1 MEEIPMT
8 SNRRIPGAIL
18 SVIRNLVATIV
29 GIIAGGIVGIV
40 LVVGP
45 LEAFHT
51 KNGLVTL
58 IVFAIGIYGGCVS
71 ALFVRRAMLSWLL

>member
-1 MEEIPMT
+1 MT
-8 SNRRIPGAIL
+8 PNRRILSAIF
-18 SVIRNLVATIV
+18 SVIRNLFATIV
-29 GIIAGGIVGIV
+29 GIIAGSIVAIV
-40 LVVGP
+40 LVVAP

-71 ALFVRRAMLSWLL
+71 ALFVRRVMLSWLLSFQT